1 MIHHHKSITR
11 LQKLSSG
18 KDNLIISYALIE
30 EKQRGIGPDT
40 DSNVAAPILD
50 GESRLEDTQA
60 PLIHKD
66 RKRSLD
72 LISQRA
78 AHLQVG
84 SEAGS
89 VQEKDRPVTEA

>member
-1 MIHHHKSITR
+1 M
-11 LQKLSSG
+11 KLIANIVLRPN
-18 KDNLIISYALIE
+18 NLIATHAFIE
-30 EKQRGIGPDT
+30 EEQRGIGPDT
-40 DSNVAAPILD
+40 DSNVDAPILD
-50 GESRLEDTQA
+50 GEPRLEDAQA
-60 PLIHKD
+60 PLIRKD

-89 VQEKDRPVTEA
+89 VPEKDRSVTEA

>member
-1 MIHHHKSITR
+1 MHHHKSIIR

-18 KDNLIISYALIE
+18 DDNLIISYAFIE

-50 GESRLEDTQA
+50 GEPQLEDAQA
-60 PLIHKD
+60 PLIRKD
-66 RKRSLD
+66 RRCSLD

-84 SEAGS
+84 SETGS
-89 VQEKDRPVTEA
+89 IQEKDRPVTEA